1 MKSLE
6 QLEKEWSFDSA
17 VERIKPMAE
26 SWAKKTYEIARELYI
41 ANKKLSNSG
50 YRSDLKESTCAKS
63 GTGLENEEALTC
75 CIDAQGSEEANGE
88 TSSMCRQ
95 GYDDQFHTFK
105 DFCEA
110 VKVPYSTAQK
120 WISLYDPDKD
130 YLLTTEE
137 YKDERTKEL
146 DAFYESVRKKREKIA
161 GYIPE
166 SKDINLKWNRNIVAW
181 TDAVERKFDE
191 WLIAK
196 GYKDIDP
203 DKVLSLPASEDYDE
217 FGLFGFE
224 YLDSLAKKCTKK
236 VSGEGAKEYLNMTK
250 EYGPRIPKG
259 VDTRNILRI
268 PVIVEAEFDDLD
280 TFQKRETAKV
290 LSEII
295 MKLALEEKK

>member
-1 MKSLE
+1 MKD
-6 QLEKEWSFDSA
+6 LEKLEAEWTYDSA
-17 VERIKPMAE
+17 VEKLKPMVIN
-26 SWAKKTYEIARELYI
+26 WAKKTLEVARELYI

-50 YRSDLKESTCAKS
+50 YRSDLISPQMRRGSGELNDLTCAHLS
-63 GTGLENEEALTC
+63 IGSDNLSSLTC
-75 CIDAQGSEEANGE
+75 VPADK
-88 TSSMCRQ
+88 
-95 GYDDQFHTFK
+95 GYNEQPCTFK
-105 DFCEA
+105 DFCDA
-110 VKVPYSTAQK
+110 VGIPYSTARR
-120 WISLYDPDKD
+120 WLALYDPDKD

-166 SKDINLKWNRNIVAW
+166 AKDIDLKWNRNITAW
-181 TDAVERKFDE
+181 TDTVEGRFQA
-191 WLIAK
+191 WLVNK
-196 GYKDIDP
+196 GYKDLDP
-203 DKVLSLPASEDYDE
+203 SKLLPAAPVPDDYDE

-280 TFQKRETAKV
+280 TFQKKETAKV

-295 MKLALEEKK
+295 LKIGLEEKK

>member
-1 MKSLE
+1 MKD
-6 QLEKEWSFDSA
+6 LEKLEAEWSYKEA
-17 VERIKPMAE
+17 VERVKPMVVN
-26 SWAKKTYEIARELYI
+26 WAKKTLEVARELYV
-41 ANKKLSNSG
+41 AHKELSNQG
-50 YRSDLKESTCAKS
+50 YRSDLKELASDQLDRSLATQETLTSDQMDRSYDIHSFSEFCSAVGIAMTTAKRW
-63 GTGLENEEALTC
+63 LA
-75 CIDAQGSEEANGE
+75 
-88 TSSMCRQ
+88 
-95 GYDDQFHTFK
+95 
-105 DFCEA
+105 
-110 VKVPYSTAQK
+110 
-120 WISLYDPDKD
+120 LYDPDKD

-146 DAFYESVRKKREKIA
+146 DSFYESVRKKREKIA

-166 SKDINLKWNRNIVAW
+166 SKDINLRWNRNITSW
-181 TDAVERKFDE
+181 TDTVEGRFQA
-191 WLIAK
+191 WLVDK
-196 GYKDIDP
+196 GYKDLDP
-203 DKVLSLPASEDYDE
+203 SKLLPAAPASEDYDE

-280 TFQKRETAKV
+280 TFQKKETAKV

-295 MKLALEEKK
+295 LKIGLEEKK

>member
-1 MKSLE
+1 MKD
-6 QLEKEWSFDSA
+6 LEKLEAEWSYDSA
-17 VERIKPMAE
+17 VEKLKPMVIN
-26 SWAKKTYEIARELYI
+26 WAKKTLEVARELYI

-50 YRSDLKESTCAKS
+50 YRSDLISPQMRRGSGELDDLTCAHLS
-63 GTGLENEEALTC
+63 IGSSESDGVTLSICG
-75 CIDAQGSEEANGE
+75 QGSNEQP
-88 TSSMCRQ
+88 C
-95 GYDDQFHTFK
+95 TFK
-105 DFCEA
+105 DFCDA
-110 VKVPYSTAQK
+110 VGIPYSTARR
-120 WISLYDPDKD
+120 WLVLYDPDKD

-166 SKDINLKWNRNIVAW
+166 AKDINLKWNRNITSW
-181 TDAVERKFDE
+181 TDTMEGRFQA
-191 WLIAK
+191 WLVDK
-196 GYKDIDP
+196 GYEDLDP
-203 DKVLSLPASEDYDE
+203 TKLLPAAPASEDYDE

-280 TFQKRETAKV
+280 TFQKKETAKV

-295 MKLALEEKK
+295 LKIGLEEKK

>member
-1 MKSLE
+1 MLVTFAPKLLFWLSVGKSPNIFISL
-6 QLEKEWSFDSA
+6 
-17 VERIKPMAE
+17 
-26 SWAKKTYEIARELYI
+26 IASELLFI
-41 ANKKLSNSG
+41 T
-50 YRSDLKESTCAKS
+50 STC
-63 GTGLENEEALTC
+63 
-75 CIDAQGSEEANGE
+75 
-88 TSSMCRQ
+88 
-95 GYDDQFHTFK
+95 TFK
-105 DFCEA
+105 DFCDA
-110 VKVPYSTAQK
+110 VGIPYSTARR
-120 WISLYDPDKD
+120 WLVLYDPDKD

-166 SKDINLKWNRNIVAW
+166 AKDIKLKWNRNITAW
-181 TDAVERKFDE
+181 TDTVEGRFQA
-191 WLIAK
+191 WLVDK
-196 GYKDIDP
+196 GYKDLDP
-203 DKVLSLPASEDYDE
+203 SKLLPAAPASEDYDE

-236 VSGEGAKEYLNMTK
+236 VLGEGAKEYLNMTK
-250 EYGPRIPKG
+250 EYGPRIPRG

-280 TFQKRETAKV
+280 TFQKKETAKV

>member
-1 MKSLE
+1 MKD
-6 QLEKEWSFDSA
+6 LEKLEAEWTYDSA
-17 VERIKPMAE
+17 VEKLKPMVIN
-26 SWAKKTYEIARELYI
+26 WAKKTLEVARELYI

-50 YRSDLKESTCAKS
+50 YRSDLTSS
-63 GTGLENEEALTC
+63 QMRLGSEEQVDLTSCKITRSSEGATALTC
-75 CIDAQGSEEANGE
+75 CMNTIGSSNIV
-88 TSSMCRQ
+88 
-95 GYDDQFHTFK
+95 HTFK
-105 DFCEA
+105 EFCA
-110 VKVPYSTAQK
+110 TVGISYNTANR
-120 WISLYDPDKD
+120 WLALYDPDKD

-137 YKDERTKEL
+137 YKDERIKEL

-166 SKDINLKWNRNIVAW
+166 AKDIKLKWNRNIVAW

-250 EYGPRIPKG
+250 EYGPRIPRG

>member
-17 VERIKPMAE
+17 VKRIKPMAE

-50 YRSDLKESTCAKS
+50 YRSDLASSQMRRGS
-63 GTGLENEEALTC
+63 GVQGDLTSCQVARGSAENDLTC
-75 CIDAQGSEEANGE
+75 FPAE
-88 TSSMCRQ
+88 TSSCERIN
-95 GYDDQFHTFK
+95 TFK

-110 VKVPYSTAQK
+110 VGIAHRTAQR
-120 WISLYDPDKD
+120 WLVLYDPDKD
-130 YLLTTEE
+130 YLLTEKE
-137 YKDERTKEL
+137 YIDERTKEL

-166 SKDINLKWNRNIVAW
+166 AKDINLKWNRNIVAW
-181 TDAVERKFDE
+181 TEAVERKFDE

-203 DKVLSLPASEDYDE
+203 NKVLSLPSPASEDYDE

-250 EYGPRIPKG
+250 EYGPRIPRG

-280 TFQKRETAKV
+280 TFQKKETAKV

>member
-1 MKSLE
+1 MKD
-6 QLEKEWSFDSA
+6 LEKLEAEWTYDSA
-17 VERIKPMAE
+17 VEKLKPMVIN
-26 SWAKKTYEIARELYI
+26 WAKKTLEVARELYI

-50 YRSDLKESTCAKS
+50 YRSDLTSS
-63 GTGLENEEALTC
+63 QMRLGSEEQVDLTSCKITRSSEGATALTC
-75 CIDAQGSEEANGE
+75 CMNTIGSSNIV
-88 TSSMCRQ
+88 
-95 GYDDQFHTFK
+95 HTFK
-105 DFCEA
+105 EFCA
-110 VKVPYSTAQK
+110 TVGISYNTANR
-120 WISLYDPDKD
+120 WLALYDPDKD

-146 DAFYESVRKKREKIA
+146 DAFYGSVRKKREKIA

-166 SKDINLKWNRNIVAW
+166 AKDINLKWNRNITAW
-181 TDAVERKFDE
+181 TDAVEGRFQA
-191 WLIAK
+191 WLVDK
-196 GYKDIDP
+196 GYKDLDP
-203 DKVLSLPASEDYDE
+203 SKLLPAAPVPEDYDE

-224 YLDSLAKKCTKK
+224 YLDSLARKCTKK

>member
-1 MKSLE
+1 MKD
-6 QLEKEWSFDSA
+6 LEKLEAEWTYDSA
-17 VERIKPMAE
+17 VEKLKPMVI
-26 SWAKKTYEIARELYI
+26 SWAKKTLEVARELYI

-50 YRSDLKESTCAKS
+50 YRSDLISPQMRRGSGELNDLTCAHLS
-63 GTGLENEEALTC
+63 IGSDNLSSLTC
-75 CIDAQGSEEANGE
+75 VPADKGFNEQPC
-88 TSSMCRQ
+88 
-95 GYDDQFHTFK
+95 TFK
-105 DFCEA
+105 DFCDA
-110 VKVPYSTAQK
+110 VGIPYSTARR
-120 WISLYDPDKD
+120 WLVLYDPDKD

-166 SKDINLKWNRNIVAW
+166 AKDINLKWNRNITAW
-181 TDAVERKFDE
+181 TDAVEGRFQA
-191 WLIAK
+191 WLVDK
-196 GYKDIDP
+196 GYKDLDP
-203 DKVLSLPASEDYDE
+203 SKLLPAAPVPDDYDE

-236 VSGEGAKEYLNMTK
+236 VSGEGAMEYLNMTK

-280 TFQKRETAKV
+280 MYQKKETAKV

-295 MKLALEEKK
+295 LKLGLEEKK

>member
-1 MKSLE
+1 MKD
-6 QLEKEWSFDSA
+6 LEKLEAEWSYDSA
-17 VERIKPMAE
+17 VEKLKPMVIN
-26 SWAKKTYEIARELYI
+26 WAKKTLEVARELYI

-50 YRSDLKESTCAKS
+50 YRSDLTSSQMRQGS
-63 GTGLENEEALTC
+63 GTQGDLTLCNFARSSEDVTALTC
-75 CIDAQGSEEANGE
+75 CMDTIGSSNIV
-88 TSSMCRQ
+88 
-95 GYDDQFHTFK
+95 HTFK
-105 DFCEA
+105 EFCA
-110 VKVPYSTAQK
+110 TVGISYNTANR
-120 WISLYDPDKD
+120 WLALYDPDKD

-146 DAFYESVRKKREKIA
+146 DSFYESVRKKREKIA

-166 SKDINLKWNRNIVAW
+166 AKDINLKWNRNITSW
-181 TDAVERKFDE
+181 TDTMEGKFQA
-191 WLIAK
+191 WLVDK
-196 GYKDIDP
+196 GYEDLDP
-203 DKVLSLPASEDYDE
+203 SKLLPAAPASEDYDE

-268 PVIVEAEFDDLD
+268 PVIVEAEFDDLN
-280 TFQKRETAKV
+280 TFQKKETAKV

-295 MKLALEEKK
+295 LKLGLEEKK

>member
-1 MKSLE
+1 MKD
-6 QLEKEWSFDSA
+6 LEKLEAEWSYKEA
-17 VERIKPMAE
+17 VERVKPMVVN
-26 SWAKKTYEIARELYI
+26 WAKKTLEVARELYI

-50 YRSDLKESTCAKS
+50 YRSDLTSSQMRRGS
-63 GTGLENEEALTC
+63 GTQGDLTLCNFARSSEDVTALTC
-75 CIDAQGSEEANGE
+75 CMDTIGSSNIV
-88 TSSMCRQ
+88 
-95 GYDDQFHTFK
+95 HTFK
-105 DFCEA
+105 EFCA
-110 VKVPYSTAQK
+110 TVGISYNTANR
-120 WISLYDPDKD
+120 WLALFDPDKD

-146 DAFYESVRKKREKIA
+146 DSFYESVRKKREKIA

-166 SKDINLKWNRNIVAW
+166 AKDINLKWNRNIVAW
-181 TDAVERKFDE
+181 TEAVERKFDE

-203 DKVLSLPASEDYDE
+203 NKVLSLPSPASEDYDE

-250 EYGPRIPKG
+250 EYGPRIPRG

-280 TFQKRETAKV
+280 TFQKKETAKV

-295 MKLALEEKK
+295 LKIGLEEKK

>member
-1 MKSLE
+1 MKD
-6 QLEKEWSFDSA
+6 LEKLEAEWTYDSA
-17 VERIKPMAE
+17 VEKLKPMVIN
-26 SWAKKTYEIARELYI
+26 WAKKTLEVARELYI
-41 ANKKLSNSG
+41 ANKKLSNQG
-50 YRSDLKESTCAKS
+50 RRSDLKELISAKS
-63 GTGLENEEALTC
+63 DRNSSSDNDLTC
-75 CIDAQGSEEANGE
+75 FPAE
-88 TSSMCRQ
+88 TSSGEQ
-95 GYDDQFHTFK
+95 IHTFK

-110 VKVPYSTAQK
+110 IKVPYSTANH
-120 WISLYDPDKD
+120 WLVLYDPDKD

-146 DAFYESVRKKREKIA
+146 DSFYESVRKKREKIA

-166 SKDINLKWNRNIVAW
+166 AKDINLKWNRNIVAW
-181 TDAVERKFDE
+181 TEAVERKFDE

-203 DKVLSLPASEDYDE
+203 NKVLSLPSPASEDYDE

-250 EYGPRIPKG
+250 EYGPRIPRG

>member
-1 MKSLE
+1 MNTIGS
-6 QLEKEWSFDSA
+6 
-17 VERIKPMAE
+17 
-26 SWAKKTYEIARELYI
+26 
-41 ANKKLSNSG
+41 SN
-50 YRSDLKESTCAKS
+50 
-63 GTGLENEEALTC
+63 
-75 CIDAQGSEEANGE
+75 IV
-88 TSSMCRQ
+88 
-95 GYDDQFHTFK
+95 HTFK
-105 DFCEA
+105 EFCA
-110 VKVPYSTAQK
+110 TVGISYNTANR
-120 WISLYDPDKD
+120 WLALYDPDKD

-166 SKDINLKWNRNIVAW
+166 AKDIKLKWNRNITAW
-181 TDAVERKFDE
+181 TDTVEGRFQA
-191 WLIAK
+191 WLVDK
-196 GYKDIDP
+196 GYKDLDP
-203 DKVLSLPASEDYDE
+203 SKLLPAAPASEDYDE

-250 EYGPRIPKG
+250 EYGPRIPRG

>member
-1 MKSLE
+1 MKD
-6 QLEKEWSFDSA
+6 LEKLEAEWSYDSA
-17 VERIKPMAE
+17 VEKLKPMVIN
-26 SWAKKTYEIARELYI
+26 WAKKTLEVARELYI

-50 YRSDLKESTCAKS
+50 YRSDLISPQMRRGSGELDDLTCAHLS
-63 GTGLENEEALTC
+63 IGSSESDGVTLSICG
-75 CIDAQGSEEANGE
+75 QGSNEQP
-88 TSSMCRQ
+88 C
-95 GYDDQFHTFK
+95 TFK
-105 DFCEA
+105 DFCDA
-110 VKVPYSTAQK
+110 VGIPYSTARR
-120 WISLYDPDKD
+120 WLVLYDPDKD

-166 SKDINLKWNRNIVAW
+166 AKDINLKWNRNITSW
-181 TDAVERKFDE
+181 TDTMEGRFQA
-191 WLIAK
+191 WLVDK
-196 GYKDIDP
+196 GYEDLDP
-203 DKVLSLPASEDYDE
+203 TKLLPAAPASEDYDE

-250 EYGPRIPKG
+250 EYGPRIPRG

>member
-1 MKSLE
+1 MKSIE

-50 YRSDLKESTCAKS
+50 YRSDLKELTSAKS
-63 GTGLENEEALTC
+63 GQGSGALTSC
-75 CIDAQGSEEANGE
+75 KSAQGSEEANGE

-95 GYDDQFHTFK
+95 GYDDQFYTFK

-110 VKVPYSTAQK
+110 VKVPYRTAQK

-146 DAFYESVRKKREKIA
+146 DSFYESVRKKREKIA

-166 SKDINLKWNRNIVAW
+166 SKDINLRWNRNITSW
-181 TDAVERKFDE
+181 TDTVEGRFQA
-191 WLIAK
+191 WLVDK
-196 GYKDIDP
+196 GYKDLDP
-203 DKVLSLPASEDYDE
+203 SKLLPAAPASEDYDE

-280 TFQKRETAKV
+280 TFQKKETAKV

-295 MKLALEEKK
+295 LKIGLEEKK

>member
-1 MKSLE
+1 MKSLKQIE
-6 QLEKEWSFDSA
+6 SEWSYEGA
-17 VERIKPMAE
+17 VERLKPMVVHWVKRTLE
-26 SWAKKTYEIARELYI
+26 VARELYI
-41 ANKKLSNSG
+41 ANKMLSHHG
-50 YRSDLKESTCAKS
+50 VRTDLTSCQMV
-63 GTGLENEEALTC
+63 
-75 CIDAQGSEEANGE
+75 QGSEDDNGL
-88 TSSMCRQ
+88 TLCTYAQSSP
-95 GYDDQFHTFK
+95 GQFRTFK
-105 DFCEA
+105 DFCSA
-110 VKVPYSTAQK
+110 IGISYRTAQK
-120 WISLYDPDKD
+120 WISLYDSDRD
-130 YLLTTEE
+130 YLLTMEE
-137 YKDERTKEL
+137 YIDERVKEL

-166 SKDINLKWNRNIVAW
+166 AKDINLKWNRNIVAW
-181 TDAVERKFDE
+181 TEAVERKFDE

-203 DKVLSLPASEDYDE
+203 NKVLSLPSPASEDYDE

-250 EYGPRIPKG
+250 EYGPRIPRG

>member
-1 MKSLE
+1 MKD
-6 QLEKEWSFDSA
+6 LEKLEAEWSYDDA
-17 VERIKPMAE
+17 VERLKPMVVH
-26 SWAKKTYEIARELYI
+26 WVKRTLTVARELYI

-50 YRSDLKESTCAKS
+50 YRSDLKELSSAKS
-63 GTGLENEEALTC
+63 GQGLDKAEDLTC
-75 CIDAQGSEEANGE
+75 CMDTIGSSNI
-88 TSSMCRQ
+88 
-95 GYDDQFHTFK
+95 FHTFK
-105 DFCEA
+105 DFCAA
-110 VKVPYSTAQK
+110 VGISYNTANR
-120 WISLYDPDKD
+120 WLVLYDPDKD

-146 DAFYESVRKKREKIA
+146 DSFYESVRKKREKIA

-166 SKDINLKWNRNIVAW
+166 AKDINLKWNRNIVAW
-181 TDAVERKFDE
+181 TEAVERKFDE

-203 DKVLSLPASEDYDE
+203 NKVLSLPSPASEDYDE

-250 EYGPRIPKG
+250 EYGPRIPRG

>member
-1 MKSLE
+1 MKSLK
-6 QLEKEWSFDSA
+6 QLESEWSYEGA
-17 VERIKPMAE
+17 IGRVKPMVAN
-26 SWAKKTYEIARELYI
+26 WAKRTLEIARELYV

-50 YRSDLKESTCAKS
+50 YRSDLEELTSAKS
-63 GTGLENEEALTC
+63 STGS
-75 CIDAQGSEEANGE
+75 SESDGV
-88 TSSMCRQ
+88 TLSICGQ
-95 GYDDQFHTFK
+95 GYNEQFHSFK
-105 DFCEA
+105 DFCES
-110 VKVPYSTAQK
+110 VDIPYSTAQK
-120 WISLYDPDKD
+120 WISLYDSDRD

-166 SKDINLKWNRNIVAW
+166 AKDINLKWNRNIVAW

-250 EYGPRIPKG
+250 EYGPRIPRG

>member
-1 MKSLE
+1 MKSIE

-50 YRSDLKESTCAKS
+50 YRSDLKELTSAKS
-63 GTGLENEEALTC
+63 GQGSGALTSC
-75 CIDAQGSEEANGE
+75 KSAQGSEEANGE

-95 GYDDQFHTFK
+95 GYDDQFYTFK

-110 VKVPYSTAQK
+110 VKVPYRTAQK

-146 DAFYESVRKKREKIA
+146 DSFYESVRKKREKIA

-166 SKDINLKWNRNIVAW
+166 AKDINLKWNRNITSW
-181 TDAVERKFDE
+181 TDTVEGRFQA
-191 WLIAK
+191 WLVDK
-196 GYKDIDP
+196 GYKDLDP
-203 DKVLSLPASEDYDE
+203 SKLLPAAPASEDYDE

-280 TFQKRETAKV
+280 TFQKKETAKV

-295 MKLALEEKK
+295 LKIGLEEKK

>member
-1 MKSLE
+1 MKD
-6 QLEKEWSFDSA
+6 LEKLEAEWTYDSA
-17 VERIKPMAE
+17 VEKLKPMVIN
-26 SWAKKTYEIARELYI
+26 WAKKTLEVARELYI

-50 YRSDLKESTCAKS
+50 YRSDLTSSQMRRGSEDAMV
-63 GTGLENEEALTC
+63 LTC
-75 CIDAQGSEEANGE
+75 CTDTIGFSNNV
-88 TSSMCRQ
+88 
-95 GYDDQFHTFK
+95 HTFK
-105 DFCEA
+105 EFCEA
-110 VKVPYSTAQK
+110 IDLPHSTAQR
-120 WISLYDPDKD
+120 WLVLYDPDKD

-146 DAFYESVRKKREKIA
+146 DSFYESVRKKREKIA

-166 SKDINLKWNRNIVAW
+166 VKDINLKWNRNIVAW

-250 EYGPRIPKG
+250 EYGPRIPRG

>member
-1 MKSLE
+1 MKSLK
-6 QLEKEWSFDSA
+6 QLEDEWAYDDA
-17 VERIKPMAE
+17 VNRLIPMVTN
-26 SWAKKTYEIARELYI
+26 WKKKTLEVARELYI

-50 YRSDLKESTCAKS
+50 YRSDLKELTSAKS
-63 GTGLENEEALTC
+63 GQGSGALTSCKSAQGLEATNDLTC
-75 CIDAQGSEEANGE
+75 VSADTGSPHSFLE
-88 TSSMCRQ
+88 
-95 GYDDQFHTFK
+95 
-105 DFCEA
+105 FCESIGI
-110 VKVPYSTAQK
+110 PYSTAK
-120 WISLYDPDKD
+120 SWLVLYDPDKD

-146 DAFYESVRKKREKIA
+146 DSFYESVRKKREKIA

-166 SKDINLKWNRNIVAW
+166 AKDINLKWNRNITSW
-181 TDAVERKFDE
+181 TDTMEGKFQA
-191 WLIAK
+191 WLVDK
-196 GYKDIDP
+196 GYEDLDP
-203 DKVLSLPASEDYDE
+203 SKLLPAAPASEDYDE

-280 TFQKRETAKV
+280 TFQRKETAKV

-295 MKLALEEKK
+295 LKLGLEEKK

>member
-1 MKSLE
+1 MKE
-6 QLEKEWSFDSA
+6 LEKLEAGWSYKEA
-17 VERIKPMAE
+17 VERVKPMVVN
-26 SWAKKTYEIARELYI
+26 WAKKTLEVARELYI
-41 ANKKLSNSG
+41 ANKALSHHGVRTDLTSSKFGRSSG
-50 YRSDLKESTCAKS
+50 NIKNLTYAKS
-63 GTGLENEEALTC
+63 GTGFNKAENLTSC
-75 CIDAQGSEEANGE
+75 QMAQGSDE
-88 TSSMCRQ
+88 
-95 GYDDQFHTFK
+95 QFHTFK
-105 DFCEA
+105 DFCES
-110 VKVPYSTAQK
+110 VDIPHSTAQS
-120 WISLYDPDKD
+120 WLVLYDPDKD

-166 SKDINLKWNRNIVAW
+166 AKDINLKWNRNIVAW
-181 TDAVERKFDE
+181 TEAVERKFDE

-203 DKVLSLPASEDYDE
+203 NKVLSLPSPASEDYDE

-250 EYGPRIPKG
+250 EYGPRIPRG

>member
-1 MKSLE
+1 MKSLK
-6 QLEKEWSFDSA
+6 QLEDEWAYDDA
-17 VERIKPMAE
+17 VNRLIPMVTN
-26 SWAKKTYEIARELYI
+26 WKKKTLEVARELYI

-50 YRSDLKESTCAKS
+50 YRSDLKELTSAKS
-63 GTGLENEEALTC
+63 GQGSGALTSCKSAQGLEATNDLTC
-75 CIDAQGSEEANGE
+75 VSADTGSPHSFLE
-88 TSSMCRQ
+88 
-95 GYDDQFHTFK
+95 
-105 DFCEA
+105 FCESIGI
-110 VKVPYSTAQK
+110 PYSTAK
-120 WISLYDPDKD
+120 SWLVLYDPDKD

-146 DAFYESVRKKREKIA
+146 DSFYESVRKKREKIA

-166 SKDINLKWNRNIVAW
+166 AKDINLKWNRNIVAW
-181 TDAVERKFDE
+181 TEAIERKFDE

-203 DKVLSLPASEDYDE
+203 NKVLSLPSPASEDYDE

-224 YLDSLAKKCTKK
+224 YLDSLAKKCTRK
-236 VSGEGAKEYLNMTK
+236 VSGEGAKDYLNMTK

-280 TFQKRETAKV
+280 TFQKKETAKV

>member
-1 MKSLE
+1 MKD
-6 QLEKEWSFDSA
+6 LEKLEAEWTYDSA
-17 VERIKPMAE
+17 VEKLKPMVIN
-26 SWAKKTYEIARELYI
+26 WAKKTLEVARELYI

-50 YRSDLKESTCAKS
+50 YRSDLTSS
-63 GTGLENEEALTC
+63 QMRLGSEEQVDLTSCKITRSSEGATALTC
-75 CIDAQGSEEANGE
+75 CMNTIGSSNIV
-88 TSSMCRQ
+88 
-95 GYDDQFHTFK
+95 HTFK
-105 DFCEA
+105 EFCA
-110 VKVPYSTAQK
+110 TVGISYNTANR
-120 WISLYDPDKD
+120 WLALYDPDKD

-166 SKDINLKWNRNIVAW
+166 AKDIKLKWNRNITAW
-181 TDAVERKFDE
+181 TDTVEGRFQA
-191 WLIAK
+191 WLVDK
-196 GYKDIDP
+196 GYKDLDP
-203 DKVLSLPASEDYDE
+203 SKLLPAAPASEDYDE

-224 YLDSLAKKCTKK
+224 YLDSLARKCTKK

-250 EYGPRIPKG
+250 EYGPRIPRG

>member
-1 MKSLE
+1 MKD
-6 QLEKEWSFDSA
+6 LEKLEAEWSYKEA
-17 VERIKPMAE
+17 VERVKPMVVN
-26 SWAKKTYEIARELYI
+26 WAKKTLDVARELYI

-50 YRSDLKESTCAKS
+50 YRSDLTSSQMRRGS
-63 GTGLENEEALTC
+63 GTQGDLTLCNFARSSEDVTALTC
-75 CIDAQGSEEANGE
+75 CMDTIGSSNIV
-88 TSSMCRQ
+88 
-95 GYDDQFHTFK
+95 HTFK
-105 DFCEA
+105 EFCA
-110 VKVPYSTAQK
+110 TVGISYNTANR
-120 WISLYDPDKD
+120 WLALFDPDKD

-146 DAFYESVRKKREKIA
+146 DSFYESVRKKREKIA

-166 SKDINLKWNRNIVAW
+166 SKDINLRWNRNITSW
-181 TDAVERKFDE
+181 TDTVEGRFQA
-191 WLIAK
+191 WLVDK
-196 GYKDIDP
+196 GYKDLDP
-203 DKVLSLPASEDYDE
+203 SKLLPAAPASEDYDE

-280 TFQKRETAKV
+280 TFQKKETAKV

-295 MKLALEEKK
+295 LKIGLEEKK